1 MLLSLK
7 KAKTKTKNKQ
17 TKKHNKSK
25 KQQQNKSKQQQHII
39 APICVPGEECYQEI
53 ALNDQ

>member
-7 KAKTKTKNKQ
+7 KTKTKNKQ

-25 KQQQNKSKQQQHII
+25 KQQQNKSKQQQHIM
-39 APICVPGEECYQEI
+39 APVCIPGEECYQEI
-53 ALNDQ
+53 VLNDQ